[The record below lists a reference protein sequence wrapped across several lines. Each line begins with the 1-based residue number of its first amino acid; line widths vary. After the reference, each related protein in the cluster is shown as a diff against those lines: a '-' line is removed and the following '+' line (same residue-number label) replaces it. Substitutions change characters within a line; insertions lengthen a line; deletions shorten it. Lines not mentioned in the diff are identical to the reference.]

1 MSTALEEDLIQRLV
15 QGTCADPFSLLG
27 PHASPEGLMINAFL
41 PDATR
46 VIVLDKDSGSGLLT
60 LKPSHYAGFFSGTLP
75 PREQPYRYQLAVEWG
90 DYRQVIED
98 PYRFGLLLREMDGWL
113 LSEGTH
119 LRPYE
124 QLGAH
129 PMRLDDVDGTAFAVW
144 APNAQRVSV
153 IGEFNYWDGRCHPMR
168 LRAESGIWEL
178 FLPHVEEGRLYKYE
192 IIDADGQTRLKAD
205 PYAFDGEIRPETAS
219 RTAVQPPYTAMPSW
233 RQQANGL
240 SAPMSI
246 YEVHLGSWQRGEGG
260 QWLSYRELAERLIPY
275 VKWMGFTHIELLPI
289 HEHPFDGSWGYQPV
303 GLYAPT
309 RRFGSPDDFRY
320 LIDCAH
326 KEGINVL
333 LDWVPGHF
341 PNDEHGLIR
350 FDGTELYEYADP
362 REGFHQDWNTLIYNY
377 DRHEVHNYLTGNALY
392 WLERFGLDG
401 LRVDAVASM
410 LYRDYSRA
418 AGEWVPNRYG
428 GRENL
433 EAIEFLRTTNK
444 TIGAQRQVLP

>member
-1 MSTALEEDLIQRLV
+1 MRDSFPVPFPLENSPI
-15 QGTCADPFSLLG
+15 AISLPL
-27 PHASPEGLMINAFL
+27 S
-41 PDATR
+41 
-46 VIVLDKDSGSGLLT
+46 
-60 LKPSHYAGFFSGTLP
+60 
-75 PREQPYRYQLAVEWG
+75 G

-444 TIGAQRQVLP
+444 TIGAQRP